1 MTKTLR
7 PPINLTDFKSQIP
20 ATELQV
26 IIKAVE
32 DAMQMTMDIEGV
44 DPFIPHFRA
53 IYSSCLFPRI
63 WGKLEEVFAGDD
75 SWEVKKSRMTF
86 TLIKKGICQ
95 FHFYKGSA
103 SASFKA
109 TSKRQKAIVQG
120 ELYGDLEVLP
130 SVILQHFS
138 DRMNSQLVGFHAL
151 FFVRGKL
158 VEDFDILHQ
167 NSAQQSGLSISPKQE
182 AVEEVVPGLTIR
194 FKKKDKTAPATPQKR
209 IPTQPQQ
216 AKG

>member
-1 MTKTLR
+1 MNKTLR
-7 PPINLTDFKSQIP
+7 PAINLTDFKNQIP

-32 DAMQMTMDIEGV
+32 NAMQMTMDIEGV

-53 IYSSCLFPRI
+53 IYSACLFPRI
-63 WGKLEEVFAGDD
+63 WGKLEEVFAGED

-86 TLIKKGICQ
+86 TLIKKGVCQ

-103 SASFKA
+103 TSSFKA

-120 ELYGDLEVLP
+120 ELYGDLEELP

-167 NSAQQSGLSISPKQE
+167 HSAEQAGLSITSKP
-182 AVEEVVPGLTIR
+182 AVVEEVVPGLTIR
-194 FKKKDKTAPATPQKR
+194 FKKKDKATPVTAQKSK
-209 IPTQPQQ
+209 PTQAQQ

>member
-1 MTKTLR
+1 MNPTLR
-7 PPINLTDFKSQIP
+7 PAINLTDFKSQIP
-20 ATELQV
+20 AEELQV
-26 IIKAVE
+26 IISAVE
-32 DAMQMTMDIEGV
+32 AAMQMTVEIEGV
-44 DPFIPHFRA
+44 DPFIPQFRA

-63 WGKLEEVFAGDD
+63 WGKLEEVFAGQE

-86 TLIKKGICQ
+86 TLIKKDVCQ
-95 FHFYKGSA
+95 FHFYKGNGKS
-103 SASFKA
+103 SFKA

-120 ELYGDLEVLP
+120 ELYGDLEELP

-138 DRMNSQLVGFHAL
+138 DRMNSQLLGFHAL

-167 NSAQQSGLSISPKQE
+167 NSAQQAGLAITKKAE
-182 AVEEVVPGLTIR
+182 EVEELVPGLTIR
-194 FKKKDKTAPATPQKR
+194 FKKKDKTAAATPLKR
-209 IPTQPQQ
+209 KPTQARQ

>member
-1 MTKTLR
+1 MNKNLR

-26 IIKAVE
+26 IMKAVA
-32 DAMQMTMDIEGV
+32 DAMQMTMDVEGV

-63 WGKLEEVFAGDD
+63 WGKLEEVFASDD
-75 SWEVKKSRMTF
+75 SWEVKKSPMTF

-103 SASFKA
+103 KGSFRA
-109 TSKRQKAIVQG
+109 TSKRQKAIIQG

-151 FFVRGKL
+151 FFVRGKM

-167 NSAQQSGLSISPKQE
+167 NSAQQSGLSISPKPIV
-182 AVEEVVPGLTIR
+182 AEEVVPGLTIR

-209 IPTQPQQ
+209 KPTQPQQ

>member
-1 MTKTLR
+1 MSSAIR
-7 PPINLTDFKSQIP
+7 PAINLTDFKSQIP
-20 ATELQV
+20 AHELQV
-26 IIKAVE
+26 IISAVE
-32 DAMQMTMDIEGV
+32 AAMQMTVEMEGV
-44 DPFIPHFRA
+44 DPFIPQFRA

-63 WGKLEEVFAGDD
+63 WGKLEEVFAGEEA
-75 SWEVKKSRMTF
+75 WEVKKSRMTF
-86 TLIKKGICQ
+86 TLIKKNVCQ
-95 FHFYKGSA
+95 FHFYKGNA

-120 ELYGDLEVLP
+120 ELYGDLEELP

-167 NSAQQSGLSISPKQE
+167 SSAQQSGLSITLKPE
-182 AVEEVVPGLTIR
+182 AAEELVPGLTVR
-194 FKKKDKTAPATPQKR
+194 FKKKDKAAPALPQIRKISQVR
-209 IPTQPQQ
+209 Q